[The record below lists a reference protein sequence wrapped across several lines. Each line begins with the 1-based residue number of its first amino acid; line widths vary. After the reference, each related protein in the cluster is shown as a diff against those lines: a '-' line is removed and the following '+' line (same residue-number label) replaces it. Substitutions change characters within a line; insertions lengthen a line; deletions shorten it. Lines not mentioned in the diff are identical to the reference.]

1 MNGSCCIKRNITVC
15 NYDFVFS
22 YQYSRDSDRMWRKTR
37 SPIGSIF
44 GCKGVDPNRNWGYHW
59 GESGVSNDK
68 CSDIYPGP
76 EAFSE
81 IEMQNI
87 KNFVES
93 LTPTPILG
101 KLRIWQIKA
110 YFQIKT
116 VLCDKSYGW
125 SISSNQTI
133 NRSSLITLG
142 LNFHNP
148 LSYTQR
154 KSKKSI
160 LTIWHF
166 QCLDDQTESYA

>member
-1 MNGSCCIKRNITVC
+1 
-15 NYDFVFS
+15 
-22 YQYSRDSDRMWRKTR
+22 MWRKTR

-101 KLRIWQIKA
+101 KLRILQIKA
-110 YFQIKT
+110 YLQIKT
-116 VLCDKSYGW
+116 SYA
-125 SISSNQTI
+125 ISLMAGLFPHI
-133 NRSSLITLG
+133 KLIKFVSSLITLG
-142 LNFHNP
+142 LNFNNP

-160 LTIWHF
+160 LTI
-166 QCLDDQTESYA
+166 